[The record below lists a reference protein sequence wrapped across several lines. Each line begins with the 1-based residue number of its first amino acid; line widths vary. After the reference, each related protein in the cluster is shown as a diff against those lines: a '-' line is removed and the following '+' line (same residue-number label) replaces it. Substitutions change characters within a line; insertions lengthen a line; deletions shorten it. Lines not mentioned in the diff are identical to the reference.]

1 MRVLQTI
8 LFIGSFAAMHLPADA
23 QEPPDTIPT
32 DSVIALSGVRVEV
45 ARMRAGIIPIVEAPF
60 PVDMINRNRIERAHH
75 SVAEVLENLPGVSL
89 GDQVGSPFQPDLRLR
104 GFSVSPVVGLPQSIS
119 VFVDGVRVNEA
130 DAAQVHFNLLPM
142 RDLERVEL
150 VR

>member
-8 LFIGSFAAMHLPADA
+8 LFIGSFAAVHLPVDA
-23 QEPPDTIPT
+23 QEPPDTIPS
-32 DSVIALSGVRVEV
+32 DSVIVLSGVRVEV
-45 ARMRAGIIPIVEAPF
+45 ARMRAGVIPIVEAPF
-60 PVDMINRNRIERAHH
+60 PVDMIIRNRIERAHH

-119 VFVDGVRVNEA
+119 VFIAGVRVTKPPRLKCISIYCLCA
-130 DAAQVHFNLLPM
+130 I
-142 RDLERVEL
+142 
-150 VR
+150 

>member
-8 LFIGSFAAMHLPADA
+8 LFIGSFAAVHLPVDA
-23 QEPPDTIPT
+23 QEPPDTIPS

-45 ARMRAGIIPIVEAPF
+45 AGMRAGVIPIVGGPF
-60 PVDMINRNRIERAHH
+60 PIDISSRNRFERAYH
-75 SVAEVLENLPGVSL
+75 SVAELLENLPGVSL

-119 VFVDGVRVNEA
+119 VFVDGVRVN
-130 DAAQVHFNLLPM
+130 
-142 RDLERVEL
+142 
-150 VR
+150 